1 MVKDYFKIKSMKLL
15 IKKALKY
22 FKCKV
27 IKKSNK
33 FPPVIYQKTK
43 ISKAVNR

>member
-1 MVKDYFKIKSMKLL
+1 MVKDYFKIKIMRLQ

-27 IKKSNK
+27 IKKSKK
-33 FPPVIYQKTK
+33 FLPVIYQKTK
-43 ISKAVNR
+43 ISKAANQ